1 MTLLR
6 RGSEGLHDRLCWA
19 SPRASA
25 RLLRA
30 TKEVLQGLLIG
41 SWEALKAGLPLEGS
55 DGPSKRFSGL
65 EAGVIRGSEG
75 PSARLLTRFEV
86 PSLGALFGAFSGP
99 SQGFDK
105 EPKRARER
113 SKTPGAPLESSG
125 PSQGSGRAPGKGPR
139 RPPPLSTRNKNKC
152 GVGALGGPEKAPER
166 LSGSSEWPH
175 ERL

>member
-1 MTLLR
+1 MR

-19 SPRASA
+19 SARASA

-30 TKEVLQGLLIG
+30 TREVLQGLLIG

-55 DGPSKRFSGL
+55 DGPSERFSGL
-65 EAGVIRGSEG
+65 EAWLIRSSEG

-86 PSLGALFGAFSGP
+86 PPLGALFGAFSGP
-99 SQGFDK
+99 SQGFDR

-125 PSQGSGRAPGKGPR
+125 PSQGSGRALGKGPR
-139 RPPPLSTRNKNKC
+139 GPPQSTRNKNKC

-166 LSGSSEWPH
+166 LLGSSEWPH